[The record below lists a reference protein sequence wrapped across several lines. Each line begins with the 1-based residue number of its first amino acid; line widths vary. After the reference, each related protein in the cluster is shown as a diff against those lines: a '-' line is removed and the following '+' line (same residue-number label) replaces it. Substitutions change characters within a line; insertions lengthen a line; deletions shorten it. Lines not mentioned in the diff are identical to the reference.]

1 MIPGLFCSV
10 CAKMGES
17 AAISVNDLS
26 FRYGDRAAL
35 DSVSFSISSGS
46 IFGFLGPN
54 GGGKT
59 TLFSILSTVLPLQSG
74 SVAALGFDLQSDSAA
89 YREQIGVTFQ
99 APGLDRRLTVLENL
113 IHQGHLYGLK
123 GDNLRHTVEALLEQ
137 FGVADRQGDIVDTL
151 SGGLKRRVELAKC
164 LIHRPSLLLLD
175 EPSTGLDPGARHDLW
190 ASLEQLRAEHA
201 VTVVVTTHLMEEA
214 ERCDELA
221 LLHRGQIV
229 AQGSP
234 SELRSR
240 IPGECLTVVA
250 DQPDSLKKRLQTELN
265 LEAQRVG
272 ETLRIHEP
280 NGQELFRQIIE
291 RFSDDIRSISLG
303 KPTLEDVFLMET
315 GAHFAESGRE

>member
-1 MIPGLFCSV
+1 MDESV
-10 CAKMGES
+10 
-17 AAISVNDLS
+17 AIRVDDLS
-26 FRYGDRAAL
+26 FRYGDRVAL
-35 DSVSFSISSGS
+35 DSVSFSVKTGA

-74 SVAALGFDLQSDSAA
+74 VVSVLGQDVQKDSAA
-89 YREQIGVTFQ
+89 YRQQIGVTFQ

-123 GDNLRHTVEALLEQ
+123 GDELRHTAEDLLVK
-137 FGVADRQGDIVDTL
+137 FGVADRQNDIVDTL

-164 LIHRPSLLLLD
+164 LIHGPSLLLLD
-175 EPSTGLDPGARHDLW
+175 EPSTGLDPGARHELW
-190 ASLEQLRAEHA
+190 ASLEQLRAEQG

-221 LLHRGQIV
+221 LLHLGQIV

-240 IPGECLTVVA
+240 IPGACLTLVA
-250 DQPDSLKKRLQTELN
+250 DRPDVLKNQLQAELKI
-265 LEAQRVG
+265 EAQRVG
-272 ETLRIHEP
+272 ETLRIHRP
-280 NGQELFRQIIE
+280 DGQELFRQIMD

-315 GAHFAESGRE
+315 GSRFADTGRE

>member
-1 MIPGLFCSV
+1 MNE
-10 CAKMGES
+10 A

-26 FRYGDRAAL
+26 FRYDDRAAL
-35 DSVSFSISSGS
+35 DSVSFSIATGS

-59 TLFSILSTVLPLQSG
+59 TLFSILSTVLPLQAG
-74 SVAALGFDLQSDSAA
+74 SVTALGHDIQHDSAA
-89 YREQIGVTFQ
+89 YRGQIGVTFQ

-123 GDNLRHTVEALLEQ
+123 GDDLRHTAEELLVK
-137 FGVADRQGDIVDTL
+137 FGVVDRQNDIVDTL

-175 EPSTGLDPGARHDLW
+175 EPSTGLDPGARHELW
-190 ASLEQLRAEHA
+190 ASLEQLRAEQG

-221 LLHRGQIV
+221 LLHLGQIV

-234 SELRSR
+234 SELRRR
-240 IPGECLTVVA
+240 IPGECLTLVA
-250 DQPDSLKKRLQTELN
+250 DRPDVLKNQLQTELKID
-265 LEAQRVG
+265 AQRIG
-272 ETLRIHEP
+272 ETLRIHRP
-280 NGQELFRQIIE
+280 NGQELFRRIMD

-303 KPTLEDVFLMET
+303 KPTLEDVFLVET
-315 GAHFAESGRE
+315 GSRFAETSRE